1 MLAVTGIG
9 GGVVFGSV
17 SLVHTLTVI
26 SSGIVTAVPLL
37 LFAAA
42 ARRLPLA
49 TIGLTQYLAPVLQ
62 FVVGVVL
69 LHEEM
74 PTSRWIG
81 FAIVWVAL
89 IVLTTDMVVTSRR
102 SRARGR
108 EADRAAA
115 LAPDPAGGRDAG
127 PAGDRAAGAES
138 MSRIANETAG

>member
-1 MLAVTGIG
+1 
-9 GGVVFGSV
+9 
-17 SLVHTLTVI
+17 
-26 SSGIVTAVPLL
+26 
-37 LFAAA
+37 
-42 ARRLPLA
+42 
-49 TIGLTQYLAPVLQ
+49 VLQ

-115 LAPDPAGGRDAG
+115 LAPDPDGGRDAG
-127 PAGDRAAGAES
+127 PGGDRSAGAES